1 MATFVIAHG
10 AWSSGFAW
18 KKVRP
23 LLRAAGHEIFTP
35 SYTGLGERSHLA
47 TPDVGLSTHIQDVV
61 NTLFYEDLHD
71 VILVGHS
78 YGGMVATGVADRA
91 SDRVRKVVYLDAF
104 VPRHGQALVDLTQ
117 RPADAPADAPTG
129 GPPEPDGWLVPP
141 MPTSADASDEDKA
154 WLSERRGPQPR
165 RTFEEPISLTGAVE
179 KLPRVYIYCL
189 QIRPGD
195 VFGQFAARARSEPGW
210 QYEEIDATHSPNV
223 TAPEALVEI
232 LQRVAND

>member
-18 KKVRP
+18 KKMRP
-23 LLRAAGHEIFTP
+23 LLRAAGHEVFTP

-47 TPDVGLSTHIQDVV
+47 TPEVSLETHIQDVLNV
-61 NTLFYEDLHD
+61 LFYEDLHD

-91 SDRVRKVVYLDAF
+91 SDRIRKVIYLDAF
-104 VPRHGQALVDLTQ
+104 VPRDGQSLNDLA
-117 RPADAPADAPTG
+117 RPPAGGASG
-129 GPPEPDGWLVPP
+129 GPPPAEGWLVPP
-141 MPTSADASDEDKA
+141 LPTSSDASPEDQA
-154 WLSERRGPQPR
+154 WLAERRGPQPR
-165 RTFEEPISLTGAVE
+165 KTFEEPARLTGAVE

-195 VFGQFAARARSEPGW
+195 VFGQFAARARGEPGW

-223 TAPEALVEI
+223 TAPDALAEI
-232 LQRVAND
+232 LLRVAAD

>member
-1 MATFVIAHG
+1 LATFVIAHG

-18 KKVRP
+18 KKMRP
-23 LLRAAGHEIFTP
+23 LLRAAGHEVFTP

-47 TPDVGLSTHIQDVV
+47 TPEVNLSTHIQDIV
-61 NTLFYEDLHD
+61 NVLFYEDLHD

-91 SDRVRKVVYLDAF
+91 SDRIKKVVYLDAF
-104 VPRHGQALVDLTQ
+104 VPKDGQSLGDLTR
-117 RPADAPADAPTG
+117 RPSDTPGGAPTG
-129 GPPEPDGWLVPP
+129 RPPATEGWLVPP
-141 MPTSADASDEDKA
+141 MPTSSDATSEDRA
-154 WLSERRGPQPR
+154 WLAPRRGPQPHL
-165 RTFEEPISLTGAVE
+165 TFSEAVKLTGAVE

-189 QIRPGD
+189 RINPGD

-223 TAPEALVEI
+223 TAPEKLAEI
-232 LQRVAND
+232 LLRVAD

>member
-1 MATFVIAHG
+1 VATFVIAHG

-23 LLRAAGHEIFTP
+23 LLRAAGHEVFTP

-47 TPDVGLSTHIQDVV
+47 TPDVNLSTHIQDVV
-61 NTLFYEDLHD
+61 NTLFYEDLRD
-71 VILVGHS
+71 VVLVGHS
-78 YGGMVATGVADRA
+78 YGGMVATGAADRA
-91 SDRVRKVVYLDAF
+91 ADRVRKVIYLDAF
-104 VPRHGQALVDLTQ
+104 VPRDGQALNDLTQ
-117 RPADAPADAPTG
+117 RPPGSALDAPTG
-129 GPPEPDGWLVPP
+129 GPPPAEGWLVPP
-141 MPTSADASDEDKA
+141 MPPSDDATPEDQA
-154 WLSERRGPQPR
+154 WLAPRRGPQPR
-165 RTFEEPISLTGAVE
+165 KTFEEKISLTGTVE

-232 LQRVAND
+232 LLRHA

>member
-18 KKVRP
+18 KKMRP
-23 LLRAAGHEIFTP
+23 LLQAAGHEVFTP

-47 TPDVGLSTHIQDVV
+47 TPDVTLETHIQDVV
-61 NTLFYEDLHD
+61 NVLFYEDLHD

-91 SDRVRKVVYLDAF
+91 SDRIKRVIYLDAF
-104 VPRHGQALVDLTQ
+104 VPRDGQCLNDLT
-117 RPADAPADAPTG
+117 RPRDGGAAG
-129 GPPEPDGWLVPP
+129 GPPPAEGWLVPP
-141 MPTSADASDEDKA
+141 MPPSADATPEDLA
-154 WLSERRGPQPR
+154 WLNARRGPQPR
-165 RTFEEPISLTGAVE
+165 KTFEEPVRLTGAVE

-210 QYEEIDATHSPNV
+210 TYEEIDATHSPNV
-223 TAPEALVEI
+223 TAPEALAAI
-232 LQRVAND
+232 LLRHAD